1 MKLERLEELKKIST
15 KDVIVRQ
22 TLNNIEKKY
31 YHNKYELK
39 ISLAL
44 TLFNLLGNTEMH
56 KAMEA
61 EDINWIDFI
70 NDNYSL
76 IEELEKGEYSKEYE
90 EIFREIE
97 EGAKAKAKYSLTLM
111 SVLEDLGQSFTE
123 ENINKIKGL
132 LESKMEE
139 VEKVNE

>member
-56 KAMEA
+56 KTMEA

-123 ENINKIKGL
+123 ENINKIKEL

>member
-70 NDNYSL
+70 NDNYIL

-123 ENINKIKGL
+123 ENINKIKEL

>member
-15 KDVIVRQ
+15 KDIIVRQ
-22 TLNNIEKKY
+22 TLNNVEKKY
-31 YHNKYELK
+31 YNNKYELK

-70 NDNYSL
+70 NDNYGL

-90 EIFREIE
+90 EIFKEIE

-123 ENINKIKGL
+123 ENINKIKEL

>member
-44 TLFNLLGNTEMH
+44 TLFNLLGDTEMH

-123 ENINKIKGL
+123 ENINKIKEL

-139 VEKVNE
+139 IEKVNE

>member
-90 EIFREIE
+90 KIFREIE

-123 ENINKIKGL
+123 ENINKIKEL
-132 LESKMEE
+132 LESKIEE

>member
-15 KDVIVRQ
+15 KDVIIRQ

-70 NDNYSL
+70 NDNYGL
-76 IEELEKGEYSKEYE
+76 IEELENGDYAKEYE
-90 EIFREIE
+90 ELFREIE

-123 ENINKIKGL
+123 ENINKIKEL
-132 LESKMEE
+132 LESRLEE
-139 VEKVNE
+139 TEKVSE

>member
-22 TLNNIEKKY
+22 TLNNVEKKY

-44 TLFNLLGNTEMH
+44 TLFNLLGNAEMH

-61 EDINWIDFI
+61 KDINWIDFI

-123 ENINKIKGL
+123 ENINKIKEL

>member
-70 NDNYSL
+70 NDNYGL
-76 IEELEKGEYSKEYE
+76 IEELENGDYAKEYE
-90 EIFREIE
+90 ELFREIE

-123 ENINKIKGL
+123 ENINKIKEL
-132 LESKMEE
+132 LESRLEE
-139 VEKVNE
+139 TEKVSE

>member
-22 TLNNIEKKY
+22 NLNNVEKKY
-31 YHNKYELK
+31 YNNKYELK

-70 NDNYSL
+70 NDNYGL

-90 EIFREIE
+90 EIFKEIE

-123 ENINKIKGL
+123 ENINKIKEL

>member
-1 MKLERLEELKKIST
+1 MKLERLEELKKISI

-22 TLNNIEKKY
+22 TLNNVEKKY

-123 ENINKIKGL
+123 ENINKIKEL

>member
-90 EIFREIE
+90 EIFREVE

-123 ENINKIKGL
+123 ENINKIKEL

>member
-56 KAMEA
+56 KVMEA

-123 ENINKIKGL
+123 ENINKIKEL
-132 LESKMEE
+132 LESKIEE

>member
-22 TLNNIEKKY
+22 TLNNVEKKY
-31 YHNKYELK
+31 YNNKYELK

-44 TLFNLLGNTEMH
+44 TLFNLLGNTKMH

-90 EIFREIE
+90 EIFKEIE

-123 ENINKIKGL
+123 ENINKIKEL

>member
-1 MKLERLEELKKIST
+1 MKLERLEELRKIST

-70 NDNYSL
+70 NDNYGL

-123 ENINKIKGL
+123 ENINKIKEL

>member
-56 KAMEA
+56 TAMEA

-123 ENINKIKGL
+123 ENINKIKEL

>member
-22 TLNNIEKKY
+22 TLNNVEKKY

-70 NDNYSL
+70 NDNYGL

-123 ENINKIKGL
+123 ENINKIKEL
-132 LESKMEE
+132 LESRLEE
-139 VEKVNE
+139 TEKVSE

>member
-22 TLNNIEKKY
+22 TLNNVEKKY

-123 ENINKIKGL
+123 ENINKIKEL
-132 LESKMEE
+132 LESKIEE
-139 VEKVNE
+139 VEKANE

>member
-22 TLNNIEKKY
+22 TLNNVEKKY

-111 SVLEDLGQSFTE
+111 SALEDLGQYFTE
-123 ENINKIKGL
+123 ENINKIKEL
-132 LESKMEE
+132 LESKMKE

>member
-44 TLFNLLGNTEMH
+44 TLFNLLGNTEIH

-123 ENINKIKGL
+123 ENINKIKEL

>member
-97 EGAKAKAKYSLTLM
+97 EGAKAKSKYSLTLM

-123 ENINKIKGL
+123 ENINKIKEL
-132 LESKMEE
+132 LESKIEE

>member
-22 TLNNIEKKY
+22 TLNNVEKKY

-97 EGAKAKAKYSLTLM
+97 EGAKVKAKYSLTLM

-123 ENINKIKGL
+123 ENINKIKEL
-132 LESKMEE
+132 LESKIEE

>member
-15 KDVIVRQ
+15 KDIIVRQ

-90 EIFREIE
+90 EIFIEIE

-123 ENINKIKGL
+123 ENINKIKEL

>member
-1 MKLERLEELKKIST
+1 MKLERLEELRKIST

-70 NDNYSL
+70 NDNYNL

-123 ENINKIKGL
+123 ENINKIKEL

-139 VEKVNE
+139 IEKVNE

>member
-22 TLNNIEKKY
+22 TLNNVEKKY

-76 IEELEKGEYSKEYE
+76 IEELEKGEYYKEYE

-123 ENINKIKGL
+123 ENINKIKEL

>member
-1 MKLERLEELKKIST
+1 MKLERLEELRKIST

-22 TLNNIEKKY
+22 TLNNVEKKY

-123 ENINKIKGL
+123 ENINKIKEL

>member
-22 TLNNIEKKY
+22 TLNNVEKKY

-70 NDNYSL
+70 NDNYGL

-123 ENINKIKGL
+123 ENINKIKEL
-132 LESKMEE
+132 LESKIEE

>member
-22 TLNNIEKKY
+22 TLNNVEKKY

-111 SVLEDLGQSFTE
+111 SVLEDLGQSFRE
-123 ENINKIKGL
+123 ENINKIKEL

>member
-76 IEELEKGEYSKEYE
+76 IEELENGEYSKEYE
-90 EIFREIE
+90 EIFKEIE

-123 ENINKIKGL
+123 ENINKIKEL

-139 VEKVNE
+139 IEKVNE

>member
-123 ENINKIKGL
+123 ENINKIKEL
-132 LESKMEE
+132 LENKIEE

>member
-123 ENINKIKGL
+123 ENINKIKEL
-132 LESKMEE
+132 LENKMEE

>member
-22 TLNNIEKKY
+22 TLNNVEKKY
-31 YHNKYELK
+31 YNNKYELK

-97 EGAKAKAKYSLTLM
+97 EGAKAKAKYSLTLI

-123 ENINKIKGL
+123 ENINKIKEL

>member
-22 TLNNIEKKY
+22 TLNNVEKKY
-31 YHNKYELK
+31 YNNKYELK

-76 IEELEKGEYSKEYE
+76 IEELEKGEYSKEYA

-123 ENINKIKGL
+123 ENINKIKEL

>member
-22 TLNNIEKKY
+22 TLNNVEKKY

-44 TLFNLLGNTEMH
+44 TLFNLLGNTEIH

-123 ENINKIKGL
+123 ENINKIKEL

>member
-97 EGAKAKAKYSLTLM
+97 KGAKAKAKYSLTLM

-123 ENINKIKGL
+123 ENINKIKEL
-132 LESKMEE
+132 LESKIEE

>member
-44 TLFNLLGNTEMH
+44 TLFNLFGNTEMH

-123 ENINKIKGL
+123 ENINKIKEL

>member
-1 MKLERLEELKKIST
+1 MKLERLKKKKKIST

-123 ENINKIKGL
+123 ENINKIKEL
-132 LESKMEE
+132 LESKIEE

>member
-61 EDINWIDFI
+61 EGINWIDFI

-123 ENINKIKGL
+123 ENINKIKEL
-132 LESKMEE
+132 LESKIEE

>member
-56 KAMEA
+56 KAIEA

-123 ENINKIKGL
+123 ENINKIKEL

>member
-22 TLNNIEKKY
+22 TLNNVEKKY

-90 EIFREIE
+90 EIVREIE

-123 ENINKIKGL
+123 ENINKIKEL

>member
-90 EIFREIE
+90 EIFKEIE

-123 ENINKIKGL
+123 ENINKIKEL

-139 VEKVNE
+139 IEKVNE